1 MKTAKIAEIFD
12 SVQGEGIYAGV
23 RQVFVRFFGCNLKCA
38 FCDTPLETY
47 LEKTPGAVK
56 EEILKYNN
64 FHSISLTG
72 GEPLCQADF
81 LKDLLQDMR
90 ALRCKI
96 YLETNGTLPLELRK
110 IIDDVDII
118 AMDIKLPSST
128 QGVSLWAEH
137 EDFLKTALEK
147 EVFVK
152 MVVTSETEPGD
163 ILRARTIIRKANPCI
178 PVILQPNWP
187 DGCMTLLDK
196 MVSFKREL
204 VLYGIHDVRIL
215 PQAHKV
221 VGIK

>member
-1 MKTAKIAEIFD
+1 MKTAKIADIFD
-12 SVQGEGIYAGV
+12 SVQGEGVYAGV

-38 FCDTPLETY
+38 FCDTPLEAFF
-47 LEKTPGAVK
+47 EKTPGEVRD
-56 EEILKYNN
+56 EILKYNS

-81 LKDLLQDMR
+81 LKDLLPDIR
-90 ALRCKI
+90 ALRHKV
-96 YLETNGTLPLELRK
+96 YLETNGTLPRELQK

-128 QGVSLWAEH
+128 QGVPLWEEH
-137 EDFLKTALEK
+137 EDFLKTALKK

-152 MVVTSETEPGD
+152 MVVTAETQDND
-163 ILRARTIIRKANPCI
+163 ILRARTIIRKTNPCI
-178 PVILQPNWP
+178 PVVLQPNWP
-187 DGCMTLLDK
+187 DGCMALLDK
-196 MVSFKREL
+196 MMSFKREL

-221 VGIK
+221 AGIK

>member
-1 MKTAKIAEIFD
+1 MITAKIAEIFD
-12 SVQGEGIYAGV
+12 SVQGEGIYTGI

-38 FCDTPLETY
+38 FCDTPLESCSERTQS
-47 LEKTPGAVK
+47 EVIN
-56 EEILKYNN
+56 EISKYGN
-64 FHSISLTG
+64 FHSVSLTG

-81 LKDLLQDMR
+81 LKDLLPDIRSLQH
-90 ALRCKI
+90 KV
-96 YLETNGTLPLELRK
+96 YLETNGTLPNELQK

-128 QGVSLWAEH
+128 RGASLWQEH
-137 EDFLKTALEK
+137 EDFLKTALKK

-152 MVVTSETEPGD
+152 IVITSETDPGD
-163 ILRARTIIRKANPCI
+163 IFRARTIIRKLDPCV
-178 PVILQPNWP
+178 PVILQPNWS

-196 MVSFKREL
+196 MMSFKRDL

-221 VGIK
+221 AGIK